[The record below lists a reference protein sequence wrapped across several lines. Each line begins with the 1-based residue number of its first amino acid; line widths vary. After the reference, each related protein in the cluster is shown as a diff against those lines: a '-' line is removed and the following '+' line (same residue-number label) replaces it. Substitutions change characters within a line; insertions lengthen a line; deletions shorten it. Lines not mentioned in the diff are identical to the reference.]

1 MSSFKTWLGLIA
13 WNHRRVFASLVMVC
27 AVVGVL
33 LAFSLIEPSG
43 GPMDFLFLNLRA
55 KIIIIIL
62 CCVVFFSF
70 FLGSQNA
77 RITNW
82 RIAIKK
88 GRIFIAENPGTASAI
103 NRSINRARQA
113 KNPTELNGRIEDY
126 EELQST
132 KERLASLRKQEKELP
147 RKIMEAV
154 EKIEA
159 LETKLP
165 S

>member
-13 WNHRRVFASLVMVC
+13 WNHGRLFASLVMVC

-33 LAFSLIEPSG
+33 LVFSLIEPS
-43 GPMDFLFLNLRA
+43 GPMDFLFLNLQA

-82 RIAIKK
+82 RIAFRK
-88 GRIFIAENPGTASAI
+88 GCTLIAEDPEAVNAI
-103 NRSINRARQA
+103 GGSLNRIKQL
-113 KNPTELNGRIEDY
+113 KDPIELNDRMNDY
-126 EELQST
+126 RELQEMKKNSY
-132 KERLASLRKQEKELP
+132 
-147 RKIMEAV
+147 
-154 EKIEA
+154 
-159 LETKLP
+159 
-165 S
+165 